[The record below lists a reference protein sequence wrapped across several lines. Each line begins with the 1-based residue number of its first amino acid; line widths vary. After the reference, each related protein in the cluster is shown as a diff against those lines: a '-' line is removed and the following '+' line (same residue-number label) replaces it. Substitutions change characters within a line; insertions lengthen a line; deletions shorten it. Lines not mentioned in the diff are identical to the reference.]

1 MVKPVPGLT
10 LSPKLIITIA
20 IGLLLLGGS
29 WNISSRNLLLNASLD
44 ALLQHGI
51 RAYRDGAID
60 QALLRFQE
68 ATEKAPGDAT
78 VQYMLAQTLEAMGR
92 EDDAIAHYENTIRLN
107 SGMAEPHY
115 NLAVIY
121 NRRKDPLAAIEELRL
136 ALRLHPDFIGA
147 RLMLGSLYTLE
158 ERFDEAVTE
167 LEKLF
172 VPLNLDRSVAI
183 PARNMLGRAYLGQEK
198 EDLARQQWEEVLRL
212 DPHNQEAREQLEK
225 FKL

>member
-1 MVKPVPGLT
+1 
-10 LSPKLIITIA
+10 
-20 IGLLLLGGS
+20 
-29 WNISSRNLLLNASLD
+29 
-44 ALLQHGI
+44 LLQHGI
-51 RAYRDGAID
+51 RAYREGAID
-60 QALLRFQE
+60 EALLRFQE
-68 ATEKAPGDAT
+68 AAEKAPGDAT
-78 VQYMLAQTLEAMGR
+78 VQYMLAQAMEAMGR
-92 EDDAIAHYENTIRLN
+92 EDDAIAHYENTLRLN
-107 SGMAEPHY
+107 SSMAEPHY

-121 NRRKDPLAAIEELRL
+121 NRRKDPLAAMEELRL

-225 FKL
+225 FNL